1 MFMSEPGLFIGSSLV
16 AMSPATALD
25 CRQESGHI
33 DAEWKAHKWMVL
45 HEVNGASS
53 LKP

>member
-1 MFMSEPGLFIGSSLV
+1 MFISEPGLFIGSASV
-16 AMSPATALD
+16 ALRPATACSCSQKSGVLMQRG
-25 CRQESGHI
+25 RQRNGWH
-33 DAEWKAHKWMVL
+33 L